1 MHRVVLPLFPNLLAD
16 LAAHLVASK
25 FSLRGLVQPRLGCNG
40 LLQTYVKSKTPPTT
54 AIEELFIRCLS
65 RKPTS
70 DELAGLQK
78 LTPESPANTQPY
90 EDLVWALLNSTEFM
104 FNH

>member
-1 MHRVVLPLFPNLLAD
+1 MHRVLLPLFPTLLAD

-40 LLQTYVKSKTPPTT
+40 LLQTYVKEKIVPATV
-54 AIEELFIRCLS
+54 IEDLFIRCLS
-65 RKPTS
+65 RKPTG
-70 DELAGLQK
+70 EEWAGLQE
-78 LTPESPANTQPY
+78 LIPAPPANTQPY